1 VSEWGESKMGRGEHL
16 SAASEALGERHF
28 VLSWLDERRV
38 LYSSNLA
45 LGWRFMVRPEELE
58 AKTA

>member
-1 VSEWGESKMGRGEHL
+1 MGRGEHL